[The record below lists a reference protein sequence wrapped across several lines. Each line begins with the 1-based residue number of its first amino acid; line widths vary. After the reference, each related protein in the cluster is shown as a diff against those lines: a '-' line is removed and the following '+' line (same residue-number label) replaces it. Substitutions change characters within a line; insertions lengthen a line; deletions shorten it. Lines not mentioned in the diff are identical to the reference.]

1 MNIHKDYEHLV
12 LAGDIGGTN
21 TNLALIGVKG
31 GTFDILFDRHYKTKE
46 QTSLTQP
53 LARFVE
59 EAGREA
65 PGLKAERFCVSGA
78 GPVVDG
84 RIAQLTNAPW
94 GIDGPAIQE
103 EFGFPTRVIN
113 DFTAISY
120 GVCLLDPQKPEQIA
134 RLRHCDGADPLPD
147 EGVKV
152 VLGAGT
158 GLGVGFLT
166 RIRGRMEAFPSEGG
180 HFTLPV
186 YDDETREFQSW
197 LEKKY
202 GFVPGAEAAVSGTG
216 TVNIFNFLVEKAGS
230 AKSADVAAILAEP
243 EQNWPRLISM
253 HAAEDGLC
261 DHCMDIFVKLY
272 ARVAADLSAIFIPT
286 GGLYLAGGIVTK
298 EEKRFVE
305 GQRFMSMYEKSY
317 REHIRA
323 ILRRTPVLVVKDY
336 SISLYGAANA
346 AIIMG

>member
-1 MNIHKDYEHLV
+1 MSCTKDYNHLV

-21 TNLALIGVKG
+21 TNLALLGEKNG
-31 GTFDILFDRHYKTKE
+31 AFDIVFDRHYKTRE
-46 QTSLTQP
+46 QKSLAEP
-53 LARFVE
+53 LARFIE
-59 EAGREA
+59 EAAEKV

-94 GIDGPAIQE
+94 GIDGPALE
-103 EFGFPTRVIN
+103 KEFGLPTRVIN

-120 GVCLLDPQKPEQIA
+120 GVCLLDPEKPEQIL
-134 RLRHCDGADPLPD
+134 RFRHCDGSDPRPD
-147 EGVKV
+147 QGVKLV
-152 VLGAGT
+152 VGAGT

-166 RIRGRMEAFPSEGG
+166 RINGRMEAFPSEGG

-186 YDDETREFQSW
+186 YDAETREFQGW
-197 LEKKY
+197 LEKKC
-202 GFVPGAEAAVSGTG
+202 GFVPGAEAAVSGIG
-216 TVNIFNFLVEKAGS
+216 TANIFSFLAEKAGT
-230 AKSADVAAILAEP
+230 AKSAIVSEILTKP
-243 EQNWPRLISM
+243 QQDWPRLISM
-253 HAAEDGLC
+253 HAAEDRLC

-298 EEKRFVE
+298 EEKRFID
-305 GQRFMSMYEKSY
+305 GQRFMAMYEQSY

-323 ILRRTPVLVVKDY
+323 ILRRTPVMAVKDY

-346 AIIMG
+346 AIILG